1 MSLSKY
7 NLDNQCRVLVV
18 NGQTLQYIVVNVAL
32 RTITIKKIP
41 TFYKEL
47 IRWTFFDVLVIRA
60 NR

>member
-41 TFYKEL
+41 SFYKEL
-47 IRWTFFDVLVIRA
+47 IR
-60 NR
+60 